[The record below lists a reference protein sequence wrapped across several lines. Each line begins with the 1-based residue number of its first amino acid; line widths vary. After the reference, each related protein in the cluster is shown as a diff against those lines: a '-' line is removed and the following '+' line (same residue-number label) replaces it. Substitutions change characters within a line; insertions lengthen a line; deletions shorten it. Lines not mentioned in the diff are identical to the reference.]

1 MCWKQLLLGLH
12 HKAVCVLY
20 CNSGVMQ
27 ESIVAFP
34 GSINCPLVSHHK
46 LSIYIVF
53 LRQKNSSQLSGME
66 HPAFWALA
74 QHGWR
79 LLFLVLGCVS
89 SAVLGWPCAF
99 VSLTLLYKGRCCRLG
114 CSFPRCTLF
123 RMPELWLRLYTLT
136 TKSVHPSRWCIQQ
149 MVPPTRQWT
158 VQSTHWST
166 STRWKLH
173 RHVKDWF
180 WLVY

>member
-1 MCWKQLLLGLH
+1 MPPRESPQVIYLHCVFKAKEFKSALWHGASCLLG
-12 HKAVCVLY
+12 
-20 CNSGVMQ
+20 S
-27 ESIVAFP
+27 
-34 GSINCPLVSHHK
+34 
-46 LSIYIVF
+46 
-53 LRQKNSSQLSGME
+53 
-66 HPAFWALA
+66 
-74 QHGWR
+74 
-79 LLFLVLGCVS
+79 S
-89 SAVLGWPCAF
+89 SAWMKASFPCVGVCELSCAWLACAF
-99 VSLTLLYKGRCCRLG
+99 VSLTLLYKGSCCRLD
-114 CSFPRCTLF
+114 CSLPRCTLF

-180 WLVY
+180 